1 MSEHGQERVK
11 DLQYSWSSFL
21 WKNITLI
28 NENWDL
34 GDLPKALEEA
44 VNLVVYLP
52 VKVKEELEPYAKEIA
67 AKMNKA
73 YQTESSD
80 FHSSMLSKSKASMI
94 VARQYLGPFLKLL
107 MGKLDERGYLERGS
121 YTPITKEDFKKLEG
135 EGGQSED

>member
-1 MSEHGQERVK
+1 MGENTEKVK

-34 GDLPKALEEA
+34 GDLPKALGEA

-52 VKVKEELEPYAKEIA
+52 VKVKEELEPYAKEIT

-73 YQTESSD
+73 YETESSD
-80 FHSSMLSKSKASMI
+80 FHSTMLSKSKASMI

-135 EGGQSED
+135 EGEQSED

>member
-1 MSEHGQERVK
+1 MGENTEKVK

-73 YQTESSD
+73 YETESSD

-107 MGKLDERGYLERGS
+107 MGKLDARGYLERGS

>member
-1 MSEHGQERVK
+1 MGENTEKVK

-52 VKVKEELEPYAKEIA
+52 VKVKEELEPYTKEIA

-73 YQTESSD
+73 YETESSD
-80 FHSSMLSKSKASMI
+80 FHSSMLVKSKASMI

>member
-52 VKVKEELEPYAKEIA
+52 VKVKEELEPYAKEIS

-80 FHSSMLSKSKASMI
+80 FHSSMLVKSKASMI

-121 YTPITKEDFKKLEG
+121 YTPITKEDFKKQEG
-135 EGGQSED
+135 EQNED

>member
-1 MSEHGQERVK
+1 MGENTEKVK

-52 VKVKEELEPYAKEIA
+52 VKVKEELEPYTKEIA

-73 YQTESSD
+73 YETESSD